1 MPKYMS
7 TRLQNGTTSDATGN
21 YSSSEENFVYQVPE
35 NGITAITRMIITIQD
50 GSNDLFPDEYGGM
63 SALTNGITV
72 KIKDKN
78 DNDVYYLVS
87 NTVTGQSVGSS
98 PEKIKTNQDWA
109 SVCYDFSRLLHSGS
123 SADMGQFRWT
133 FARSGSPIIL
143 EDQEK
148 FCVTC
153 NDNLTGLTNHF
164 FTIQGLEAHDNGVY
178 RDYFFHNLVGSG

>member
-7 TRLQNGTTSDATGN
+7 TRLQNGTTSDAIGN
-21 YSSSEENFVYQVPE
+21 YSSAEENFVYQVPE
-35 NGITAITRMIITIQD
+35 NGIAAITRMIITIQD
-50 GSNDLFPDEYGGM
+50 GSNDLYPDEYGGI

-72 KIKDKN
+72 KIKDKD

-109 SVCYDFSRLLHSGS
+109 AVSYDFNRVLHAGS
-123 SADMGQFRWT
+123 LADMGQFRWT

-143 EDQEK
+143 EYQEK

-153 NDNLTGLTNHF
+153 NDDFSDLTHHF
-164 FTIQGLEAHDNGVY
+164 FTIQGLEAKDNGVY